1 MKMTET
7 LKIIHWHF
15 TSLSSYLLAPLVL
28 SKMDFQKDSLYLIFS
43 IQFLAWLV
51 YMDSLLIKQ
60 VFIEL
65 YFTLGSLLAFS

>member
-1 MKMTET
+1 MG
-7 LKIIHWHF
+7 
-15 TSLSSYLLAPLVL
+15 
-28 SKMDFQKDSLYLIFS
+28 FQKGSLYLIFS

-65 YFTLGSLLAFS
+65 YFTLGSLLADADQKKNECLSLENVDSHEMG

>member
-1 MKMTET
+1 
-7 LKIIHWHF
+7 
-15 TSLSSYLLAPLVL
+15 
-28 SKMDFQKDSLYLIFS
+28 MDFQKDSLYLIFS

-65 YFTLGSLLAFS
+65 YFTLGSLLAFSWERRFSRDGIRNKSMSNVWEGAMEKK